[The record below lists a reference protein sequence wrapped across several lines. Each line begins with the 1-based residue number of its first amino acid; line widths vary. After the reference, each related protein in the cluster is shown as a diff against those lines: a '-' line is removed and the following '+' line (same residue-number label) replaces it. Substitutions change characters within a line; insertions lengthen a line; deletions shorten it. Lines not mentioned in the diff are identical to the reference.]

1 MYHRLKL
8 PMLICLNTGLRAR
21 MMLPVG
27 ERKVLK
33 RVVACKAALDIPL
46 TGQAKVEGSRSE
58 FLSSRQELFSCLP
71 LTQLWEIR
79 GVSGREKQPQPL
91 LQKSPVSVCNVWE
104 APSNSPERM
113 HQQQDQASAAVLL
126 LRLGP
131 KLRGRHLTAPTRSP
145 G

>member
-1 MYHRLKL
+1 
-8 PMLICLNTGLRAR
+8 MLICLNTGLCAG

-46 TGQAKVEGSRSE
+46 TGQAKAEGTDLNFSALGRNFSAVS
-58 FLSSRQELFSCLP
+58 LS
-71 LTQLWEIR
+71 QLWEIR
-79 GVSGREKQPQPL
+79 GMSGREKQPQPL
-91 LQKSPVSVCNVWE
+91 LQKSPVSVCNVWG

-131 KLRGRHLTAPTRSP
+131 KLRGRHLTVPTRSP